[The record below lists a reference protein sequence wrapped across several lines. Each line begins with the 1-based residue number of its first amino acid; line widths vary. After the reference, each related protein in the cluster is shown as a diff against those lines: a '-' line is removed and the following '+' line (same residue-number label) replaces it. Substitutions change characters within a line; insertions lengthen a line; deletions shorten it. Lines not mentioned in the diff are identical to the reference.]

1 MIAWIFSIA
10 VMIVAGVLSLE
21 FWGWLP
27 TLNRWLIWIATLSLP
42 RERRALRRRE
52 FREEL
57 RGHYDERRI
66 AGLAWTL
73 QLALIC
79 IWERVTAMNRLS
91 GSKATHVCERTTRR
105 LSIRQLSRWGAVVV
119 PGMTI
124 VLTIAGGLN
133 GLPGE
138 RDLLGLNEIHE
149 GLEAFGRV
157 MAVLGYSFLA
167 LCLGL
172 LVNCAYSPQHR
183 KSRSQTWTATR
194 KRVSVVGG
202 LVRRVADRARS

>member
-1 MIAWIFSIA
+1 MIAWILSVA

-27 TLNRWLIWIATLSLP
+27 TLSRWLVWIATLSLP

-79 IWERVTAMNRLS
+79 IWERATAMNRPS
-91 GSKATHVCERTTRR
+91 GSKATHVCELITRR
-105 LSIRQLSRWGAVVV
+105 LSIRQLSRWGAVMV

-133 GLPGE
+133 WLPGE
-138 RDLLGLNEIHE
+138 KELLGLNEVHE

-157 MAVLGYSFLA
+157 MAVMWYSFLA

-172 LVNCAYSPQHR
+172 LVFALTHRNIANRGANLDSNAEPQPDQH
-183 KSRSQTWTATR
+183 
-194 KRVSVVGG
+194 
-202 LVRRVADRARS
+202 